1 MAHTQNSPMSRGRR
15 RGFTLAEILICA
27 VLMGLSFIALVAAY
41 GHDSVVTQRSED
53 ITRATFLADEIRDM
67 ALQMDF
73 TGVLALNN
81 SSCSPAIL
89 STGDT
94 QGQSQ
99 WAQYLTVTRISESDL
114 NTTSSAGK
122 AARLTVEVRSN
133 GKRVIQQTYYI
144 YDMTGVPYN

>member
-1 MAHTQNSPMSRGRR
+1 MSRGRR